1 MLVSVMLPVSFC
13 QSLNILFILADDV
26 GWNDI
31 SLHGGSKWQT
41 PNIDSIAHNGIELKK
56 YYVQPVCS
64 PSRASL
70 LTGRHVIHTGV
81 YQALVSDRRPF
92 QYLDTTFKLLPEYL
106 KLANYSTHL
115 VGKWHLGYSCEK
127 CVPLARGFDTFT
139 GFYSA
144 AEGYTSHSVKP
155 VLDGAK
161 GRTVYDFLTGTANAR
176 TATRPALEYNGTAS
190 NSIFTNLTLNLL
202 QKHRFGKEN
211 PFFILLST
219 QAVHSPYVESQN
231 LTEWEFCGKVTK
243 EFSRQSVCSMM
254 LEMDRAVGTILD
266 TLKLQGLMNDTIVI
280 FSSDNGG
287 PNSGWENGSSNFPL
301 RGGKSSLFEGG
312 VRSIGLLQGPP
323 HIINAKGKGHQHLG
337 LFHITDWLPTLLDF
351 VSFNYSALNLMYG
364 DGISQAIAI
373 RTVDAPNPRNWVLLE
388 TRPVSAENCVGGLSS
403 PSSCTGWPFPF
414 YHGKGIIIDD
424 MKLVRN
430 IIVPPYGVYRNDGG
444 VDFYKS
450 PGGLDVNT
458 KINGWETESPPSSA
472 STVLCPGAS
481 NKNDSFIAHQC
492 RDNWCLFNLTADPC
506 EHHDLAQD
514 RNQVA
519 KISELER
526 LLEQFSQTA
535 VLGPSQGTCE
545 PIEQHITPQGSII
558 YIFGPCE

>member
-1 MLVSVMLPVSFC
+1 MLLIVMLISVSLC

-26 GWNDI
+26 GWNDV
-31 SLHGGSKWQT
+31 SLHGGSPWQT
-41 PNIDSIAHNGIELKK
+41 PHIDSIAHNGIELKK

-115 VGKWHLGYSCEK
+115 VGKWHLGYSSKK

-155 VLDGAK
+155 VFDGAK
-161 GRTVYDFLTGTANAR
+161 GRTVYDFVTGTSNG
-176 TATRPALEYNGTAS
+176 TRSALEYNGIAS
-190 NSIFTNLTLNLL
+190 QTIFTNLTLNLL

-219 QAVHSPYVESQN
+219 QAVHSPYVEGQN
-231 LTEWEFCGKVTK
+231 LTEWEFCGKVTTWP
-243 EFSRQSVCSMM
+243 SRRSVCSMM
-254 LEMDRAVGTILD
+254 LEMDRAVGLILD
-266 TLKLQGLMNDTIVI
+266 TLRLQGLINNTIVI

-287 PNSGWENGSSNFPL
+287 PNSGWENGSNNFPL

-323 HIINAKGKGHQHLG
+323 HIINAIDKGHQYLG
-337 LFHITDWLPTLLDF
+337 LFHITDWLPTLLDLI
-351 VSFNYSALNLMYG
+351 SFNHSALNLMYG
-364 DGISQAIAI
+364 DGISQAIAMSAA
-373 RTVDAPNPRNWVLLE
+373 DAPYPRNWVLLE
-388 TRPVSAENCVGGLSS
+388 TRPASAENCIGGLSS
-403 PSSCTGWPFPF
+403 PSTCIGWPFSF

-424 MKLVRN
+424 MKLLRN
-430 IIVPPYGVYRNDGG
+430 IVVPPYGVYRNDGS
-444 VDFYKS
+444 VDIYKS
-450 PGGLDVNT
+450 LDGLDVDT
-458 KINGWETESPPSSA
+458 KINGWVLAESPATSA
-472 STVLCPGAS
+472 YTVLCPGAS
-481 NKNDSFIAHQC
+481 NQNDSVIAHQC

-506 EHHDLAQD
+506 EHFDLAQD

-519 KISELER
+519 KINELER
-526 LLEQFSQTA
+526 ILEQFSLTA

-545 PIEQHITPQGSII
+545 PIEQHITPQGSFIN
-558 YIFGPCE
+558 IFGPCE